1 MVYKDELTEAFNAM
15 ENVFTTY
22 EFQAKFAEMFPAITV
37 PQYKVLP
44 FLDAKCQP
52 REKNAKIRLK
62 KMDQREN
69 PSIFDG
75 PEIIEEAIR
84 LLKGNG
90 YKVLKP
96 MNEFIEV

>member
-1 MVYKDELTEAFNAM
+1 MVYKNELTEAFNAM

-22 EFQAKFAEMFPAITV
+22 EFQAKFAEMYPAITV

-69 PSIFDG
+69 PGIFDG
-75 PEIIEEAIR
+75 PTLDQAIDI
-84 LLKGNG
+84 LKDMG
-90 YKVLKP
+90 YKVMKP
-96 MNEFIEV
+96 TNEFIEL